1 MNKDVIY
8 IDVEDDI
15 TAIIGKVKAGREKIV
30 ALVPP
35 KRIGIL
41 QSAVNLRLLQR
52 AAGQDKK
59 HLVLI
64 SNNQA
69 LSALAAAA
77 QIPVARNLQSKP
89 EIPEIAALSV
99 DDDDDII
106 DGAQLPVGELARTS
120 DDTTGMGTVAFT
132 NPAIDAAVGANA
144 AEEATLARPPA
155 AGQTP
160 ARARVKNGVKVP
172 NFNRFR
178 KKLLLI
184 GGGLVLL
191 IAFLV
196 WAIAFAPKA
205 TVVITARTTDSSMN
219 AVVALDTAS
228 QTDLA
233 NKTLHATTQQVK
245 KDVSIAFTATGT
257 KNVGDKATGPVKF
270 TNNTQTSQTVPAGT
284 QLAAADGK
292 PFTTNAA
299 VTIPAGSVSCNP
311 FPNCSGVTPSASGSV
326 TAVTAGTSPNGE
338 NGSLSGAPSGVTASF
353 TAPTSGG
360 TDKTVTV
367 VTKDDLQKATD
378 QLNSQD
384 TSGIKKQLASQ
395 FGGGVVAIDQSF
407 KVDTNGVT
415 PNPAVDQEAPGGKA
429 VLAGSVTYT
438 LTGVSKNEID
448 HYLNDYYA
456 QQLKDSSSQR
466 VYDNGAKGATFT
478 NVTAATT
485 GYTATM
491 VATAKIG
498 PSINDTAIKNAARD
512 KNFGDIQSTIE
523 AIQGV
528 DSVNVKFWPF
538 WVSKAPTDTKRITVE
553 FSLNGK

>member
-35 KRIGIL
+35 KRIGVL

-52 AAGQDKK
+52 AAQQDKK

-89 EIPEIAALSV
+89 EVPEIAALSV

-106 DGAQLPVGELARTS
+106 DGAQLPIGELQRTS
-120 DDTTGMGTVAFT
+120 DTTGMGTVAFT
-132 NPAIDAAVGANA
+132 NDAVDAAVSADA
-144 AEEATLARPPA
+144 AEEPSRAKPPV

-160 ARARVKNGVKVP
+160 ARARVKSGVKVP

-178 KKLLLI
+178 KKFLLA
-184 GGGLVLL
+184 GAGLVFA

-196 WAIAFAPKA
+196 WAIGFAPKA
-205 TVVITARTTDSSMN
+205 TVIITARTTDSSMN
-219 AVVALDTAS
+219 AVVTLDTAS

-245 KDVSIAFTATGT
+245 KDVSIAFTATGS
-257 KNVGDKATGPVKF
+257 KDVGEKATGSVKIK
-270 TNNTQTSQTVPAGT
+270 TDSMTILVSGLTVPAGT
-284 QLAAADGK
+284 QIQSSGGAT
-292 PFTTNAA
+292 FVTNSAA
-299 VTIPAGSVSCNP
+299 VFAKGDAAGLNGVTVDVAATASGTKSNGASGSASTSA
-311 FPNCSGVTPSASGSV
+311 SGVTSV
-326 TAVTAGTSPNGE
+326 TFT
-338 NGSLSGAPSGVTASF
+338 GA
-353 TAPTSGG
+353 TSGG
-360 TDKTVTV
+360 TDKTITV
-367 VTKDDLQKATD
+367 VTADDIQKATD

-384 TSGIKKQLASQ
+384 TAGIKKQLASQ
-395 FGGGVVAIDQSF
+395 FSGGVVAIDQSF
-407 KVDTNGVT
+407 KADTTGAT
-415 PNPAVDQEAPGGKA
+415 PKPAVDQEASDGKA
-429 VLAGSVTYT
+429 VLAGSVSYT

-448 HYLNDYYA
+448 QYLNAYHTA
-456 QQLKDSSSQR
+456 QLKDSSNQR
-466 VYDNGAKGATFT
+466 VYDNGAKGVTFT
-478 NVTAATT
+478 NVNATAT
-485 GYTATM
+485 GYSATM

-498 PSINDTAIKNAARD
+498 PTIDDAAIKAAAKG
-512 KNFGDIQSTIE
+512 KNYGDIQSTIE

-528 DSVNVKFWPF
+528 DNVDIKFWPF
-538 WVSKAPTDTKRITVE
+538 WVSKAPNDVKRITVE

>member
-15 TAIIGKVKAGREKIV
+15 TAIIGKVKASREKIV

-52 AAGQDKK
+52 AATQDKR

-89 EIPEIAALSV
+89 EIPEIAALNV
-99 DDDDDII
+99 DDEDDII

-120 DDTTGMGTVAFT
+120 DDTSGMGTVAFT

-155 AGQTP
+155 AGQAP
-160 ARARVKNGVKVP
+160 ARARVKSGAKVP

-184 GGGLVLL
+184 GGGLVVL

-219 AVVALDTAS
+219 AAVALDTAS

-233 NKTLHATTQQVK
+233 SKTLHATTQQLK
-245 KDVSIAFTATGT
+245 KDVSLPITATGS
-257 KNVGDKATGPVKF
+257 KNVGNKATGTVVF
-270 TNNTQTSQTVPAGT
+270 STSAIDNLGT
-284 QLAAADGK
+284 
-292 PFTTNAA
+292 
-299 VTIPAGSVSCNP
+299 TIPAGTILTSTGGQTYSTDTAVVMTITNYKGAP
-311 FPNCSGVTPSASGSV
+311 TTV
-326 TAVTAGTSPNGE
+326 TATAQGASYNGAT
-338 NGSLSGAPSGVTASF
+338 GKVSGAPSGISASF
-353 TAPTSGG
+353 QGATAGG
-360 TDKTVTV
+360 TDKTITV
-367 VTKDDLQKATD
+367 VTKDDVQKAVD
-378 QLNSQD
+378 QLNAQD
-384 TSGIKKQLASQ
+384 TSGVKSQLAKQ
-395 FGGGVVAIDQSF
+395 FTGGVVSIDQSF
-407 KVDTNGVT
+407 KVDTSGVAAT
-415 PNPAVDQEAPGGKA
+415 PAVDQEAPDGKA
-429 VLAGSVTYT
+429 VFAGSVTYN

-448 HYLNDYYA
+448 QYLSAYYA
-456 QQLKDSSSQR
+456 NQLKNQTNQR
-466 VYDNGAKGATFT
+466 VYDNGAKNVTFT
-478 NVTAATT
+478 NVAASNS

-498 PSINDTAIKNAARD
+498 PSIDDAAIKSAARG

-538 WVSKAPTDTKRITVE
+538 WVSKAPNDTKRITVE
-553 FSLNGK
+553 FNLNGK

>member
-52 AAGQDKK
+52 AAQQDKK

-89 EIPEIAALSV
+89 EIPEIAALSI

-106 DGAQLPVGELARTS
+106 DGAQLPVGELERTG
-120 DDTTGMGTVAFT
+120 DATGMGTVAFT

-144 AEEATLARPPA
+144 AEETGRAKPPV
-155 AGQTP
+155 AGQAM
-160 ARARVKNGVKVP
+160 ARARVKSGVKVP

-184 GGGLVLL
+184 GCGVVCLVGFL
-191 IAFLV
+191 I

-245 KDVSIAFTATGT
+245 KDVSIAFTATG
-257 KNVGDKATGPVKF
+257 KKDVGDKATGSVKIK
-270 TNNTQTSQTVPAGT
+270 TDSTTILVSGLTVPAGT
-284 QLAAADGK
+284 GIQSSNG
-292 PFTTNAA
+292 TTFVTDSAA
-299 VTIPAGSVSCNP
+299 VFAKGDAGGLNGVTVGVTATASGTKFNGASGAASTSA
-311 FPNCSGVTPSASGSV
+311 SGVTSV
-326 TAVTAGTSPNGE
+326 TFTGATA
-338 NGSLSGAPSGVTASF
+338 
-353 TAPTSGG
+353 GG
-360 TDKTVTV
+360 TDKTITV
-367 VTKDDLQKATD
+367 VTQDDLQKATD
-378 QLNSQD
+378 QLNGQD
-384 TSGIKKQLASQ
+384 TSSIKKQLASQ
-395 FGGGVVAIDQSF
+395 FAGGVVSIDQSF
-407 KVDTNGVT
+407 KTDTSAVAAT
-415 PNPAVDQEAPGGKA
+415 PAIDQESTDGKA
-429 VLAGSVTYT
+429 VLAGSVHYT

-448 HYLNDYYA
+448 QYLNAYYA
-456 QQLKDSSSQR
+456 NQLKGSKTQR
-466 VYDNGAKGATFT
+466 VYDNGVKDVTFT
-478 NVTAATT
+478 NVTASTS
-485 GYTATM
+485 GYGATM

-498 PSINDTAIKNAARD
+498 PTIDDTAIKNATKGKR
-512 KNFGDIQSTIE
+512 FGDIQSTIE

-528 DSVNVKFWPF
+528 DNVDVKFWPF
-538 WVSKAPTDTKRITVE
+538 WVNKAPDDIKRITVE

>member
-35 KRIGIL
+35 KRIGVL

-52 AAGQDKK
+52 AAQQDKK

-106 DGAQLPVGELARTS
+106 DGAQLPIGELERTS
-120 DDTTGMGTVAFT
+120 DATGMGTVAFT
-132 NPAIDAAVGANA
+132 NPAIDAAVGADA
-144 AEEATLARPPA
+144 AEESNLAKPPV

-160 ARARVKNGVKVP
+160 ARARVKSGVKVP

-178 KKLLLI
+178 KKLLLA
-184 GGGLVLL
+184 GAGVVLL

-196 WAIAFAPKA
+196 WAIGYAPRA
-205 TVVITARTTDSSMN
+205 TVIITARTTDSSMN

-233 NKTLHATTQQVK
+233 GKTLHATTQQVK

-257 KNVGDKATGPVKF
+257 KDVGATATGTVVF
-270 TNNTQTSQTVPAGT
+270 STSDAMTAIKG
-284 QLAAADGK
+284 
-292 PFTTNAA
+292 
-299 VTIPAGSVSCNP
+299 VTIPAGTVLTSS
-311 FPNCSGVTPSASGSV
+311 SGLVYTTDSSLAIGQSNFQGAPVSV
-326 TAVTAGTSPNGE
+326 TAAGSGTKYNGAS
-338 NGSLSGAPSGVTASF
+338 GAVGGAPSKVNASF
-353 TAPTSGG
+353 QSATSGG
-360 TDKTVTV
+360 TDKTITV
-367 VTKDDLQKATD
+367 VTQDDVQKATD

-395 FGGGVVAIDQSF
+395 FPGGVVTIDQSF
-407 KVDTNGVT
+407 KADASGVT
-415 PNPAVDQEAPGGKA
+415 STPAVGQESTDGKA
-429 VLAGSVTYT
+429 VFAGSVSYT
-438 LTGVSKNEID
+438 LTGIGKNEID
-448 HYLNDYYA
+448 QYLNAYYA
-456 QQLKDSSSQR
+456 AQLKDSPNQR
-466 VYDNGAKGATFT
+466 VYDNGAKDASFT
-478 NVTAATT
+478 NVAVATT

-498 PSINDTAIKNAARD
+498 PTIDDTAIKNAAKG
-512 KNFGDIQSTIE
+512 KNYGDIQSTIE

-528 DSVNVKFWPF
+528 DNVDIKFWPF
-538 WVSKAPTDTKRITVE
+538 WVSKAPNDTKRITVE

>member
-52 AAGQDKK
+52 AAQQDKK

-89 EIPEIAALSV
+89 EIPEIAALSI

-106 DGAQLPVGELARTS
+106 DGSQLPVGELERTG
-120 DDTTGMGTVAFT
+120 DATGMGTVAFT

-144 AEEATLARPPA
+144 AEEAGRAKPPV
-155 AGQTP
+155 AGQAM
-160 ARARVKNGVKVP
+160 ARARVKSGVKVP

-184 GGGLVLL
+184 GCGVVCLVGFL
-191 IAFLV
+191 I

-205 TVVITARTTDSSMN
+205 TVVIAARTTDSSMN

-257 KNVGDKATGPVKF
+257 KDVGATATGTVVF
-270 TNNTQTSQTVPAGT
+270 STSD
-284 QLAAADGK
+284 AATAIKG
-292 PFTTNAA
+292 
-299 VTIPAGSVSCNP
+299 VTIPAGTALTS
-311 FPNCSGVTPSASGSV
+311 SGGLIYTTDSSLAISQSNFQGATVSV
-326 TAVTAGTSPNGE
+326 TAAGSGAKYNGAS
-338 NGSLSGAPSGVTASF
+338 GAVSGAPNKVSASF
-353 TAPTSGG
+353 QGATAGG
-360 TDKTVTV
+360 TDKTITV
-367 VTKDDLQKATD
+367 VTKEDIQKAAD

-384 TSGIKKQLASQ
+384 TNGIKKQLASQ
-395 FGGGVVAIDQSF
+395 FTGGVVSIDQSF
-407 KVDTNGVT
+407 KTDTSAVAAT
-415 PNPAVDQEAPGGKA
+415 PAVDQESTDGKA
-429 VLAGSVTYT
+429 VLAGSVHYT

-448 HYLNDYYA
+448 QYLNAYYA
-456 QQLKDSSSQR
+456 NQLKDSKTQR
-466 VYDNGAKGATFT
+466 VYDNGAKDVTFT
-478 NVTAATT
+478 NVTAATS
-485 GYTATM
+485 GYGATM

-498 PSINDTAIKNAARD
+498 PTIDDTAIKNATKGKR
-512 KNFGDIQSTIE
+512 FGDIQSTIE

-528 DSVNVKFWPF
+528 DNVDVKFWPF
-538 WVSKAPTDTKRITVE
+538 WVNKAPDDIKRITVE

>member
-15 TAIIGKVKAGREKIV
+15 TAIIGKLKAGNEKIV

-35 KRIGIL
+35 KRIGVL

-52 AAGQDKK
+52 AAQQDKK

-69 LSALAAAA
+69 LSSLAAAA

-106 DGAQLPVGELARTS
+106 DGSQLPVGELERTS
-120 DDTTGMGTVAFT
+120 DTATGMGTVAFT
-132 NPAIDAAVGANA
+132 NPAVDAAVGANA
-144 AEEATLARPPA
+144 AEEATLAQPPA
-155 AGQTP
+155 HGQTP
-160 ARARVKNGVKVP
+160 ARARVKSGAKVP

-184 GGGLVLL
+184 IGGVVLL
-191 IAFLV
+191 AAFLV
-196 WAIAFAPKA
+196 WAIGFAPRA

-219 AVVALDTAS
+219 AVVSLDTAS

-245 KDVSIAFTATGT
+245 KDVSIPFTATGT
-257 KNVGDKATGPVKF
+257 KNVGDKATG
-270 TNNTQTSQTVPAGT
+270 TVVFSTGAIDNLGT
-284 QLAAADGK
+284 
-292 PFTTNAA
+292 
-299 VTIPAGSVSCNP
+299 TIPAGTVLTSTGGQTYTTDST
-311 FPNCSGVTPSASGSV
+311 VTMTISNYKGAPTSV
-326 TAVTAGTSPNGE
+326 TATDQGASSNGAS
-338 NGSLSGAPSGVTASF
+338 GKVSGAPSGISASF
-353 TAPTSGG
+353 QGTTAGG
-360 TDKTVTV
+360 TDKTITV
-367 VTKDDLQKATD
+367 VTKDDVQKATD
-378 QLNSQD
+378 QLNAQD

-395 FGGGVVAIDQSF
+395 FSGGVVAIDQSF
-407 KVDTNGVT
+407 KTDTSGVAAT
-415 PNPAVDQEAPGGKA
+415 PAVDQEATDGKA
-429 VLAGSVTYT
+429 TLAGSVSYT

-448 HYLNDYYA
+448 QYLNDYYA
-456 QQLKDSSSQR
+456 SQLKDSSNQR
-466 VYDNGAKGATFT
+466 VYDNGAKDVTFT
-478 NVTAATT
+478 NVTATTT

-498 PSINDTAIKNAARD
+498 PKIDDAAIKNAAKG
-512 KNFGDIQSTIE
+512 KNYGDIQSTIE

-528 DSVNVKFWPF
+528 DNVDVKFWPF
-538 WVSKAPTDTKRITVE
+538 WVSKAPNDTKRITVE